1 MSMGLNHN
9 ILKLT
14 LISFELFRVQ
24 FRIIIQ
30 PTVLEIMQDSKEYY
44 PVE

>member
-1 MSMGLNHN
+1 MGLNHN
-9 ILKLT
+9 ILKLA
-14 LISFELFRVQ
+14 LISFEVFRVQ

-30 PTVLEIMQDSKEYY
+30 RNVLEITQDSKEYY